1 MIREVWEHT
10 EKRRTGDAAIS
21 QEGRME
27 EESEEEVGEGRREE
41 EEGEADEE
49 GRTSR
54 RPRGLLDASRSLL
67 GCLFGSVLEASWG
80 VLGASWLSQGLLGAS
95 WMPRESVLGPLRGLL
110 GAS

>member
-41 EEGEADEE
+41 ED
-49 GRTSR
+49 RTGQDRKSTKA
-54 RPRGLLDASRSLL
+54 PR
-67 GCLFGSVLEASWG
+67 
-80 VLGASWLSQGLLGAS
+80 
-95 WMPRESVLGPLRGLL
+95 
-110 GAS
+110 